1 MSEEKR
7 IASLREAIDKIDER
21 LAELLVRRAACAA
34 EIGSVKRSNGI
45 PTLDICREGEVINT
59 AVSRNKGPMP
69 DLAMR
74 RIFTEIISACRA
86 LQSPTRVSY
95 LGPEATFS
103 HMAAVEHFGKS
114 CSFQARNSIVDV
126 FRDVESGHAEFGVVP
141 VENSTEGA
149 VGLTLDQLAV
159 SDLKICGEIFLPVS
173 HALMSRESDLR
184 EIESVLS
191 HPQALAQCF
200 GWLSRNLPGKPTVQ
214 ASSTA
219 AAAQQA
225 AKERHVAAVGSE
237 MQARYYG
244 LNVLA
249 RDIQDRAENLTRFFI
264 LGAGT
269 CRRSGKDK
277 TSVLFATPHKPGA
290 LRRALT
296 PFEESGTNLT
306 RIESRP
312 SKEKAWNYIFFVDFE
327 GHLSDPAVS
336 KALDDLKNCVD
347 KLKILGCYPQGEVL
361 SGRSLMVPSR
371 PESYDAQDD
380 GTRPGDSDGG
390 SASEPPAVDMT
401 DGGLRAARE

>member
-1 MSEEKR
+1 MIEDKR
-7 IASLREAIDKIDER
+7 IASLRDEIDTIDTQ
-21 LAELLVRRAACAA
+21 LIDLLCRRAACAE
-34 EIGSVKRSNGI
+34 EIGQAKRSNGI
-45 PTLDICREGEVINT
+45 PTLDVCREAEVIKSAAARNT
-59 AVSRNKGPMP
+59 GPLP

-114 CSFQARNSIVDV
+114 CDFQARNTIVDV
-126 FRDVESGHAEFGVVP
+126 FRDVESGQAEFGVVP

-159 SDLKICGEIFLPVS
+159 SSVKVCGELFLPVS
-173 HALMSRESDLR
+173 HALMSRETDAAK
-184 EIESVLS
+184 IEMVLS

-200 GWLSRNLPGKPTVQ
+200 GWITRNLPGTATVEMP
-214 ASSTA
+214 STA
-219 AAAQQA
+219 ASARRAA
-225 AKERHVAAVGSE
+225 EEPRTAAVGSV

-264 LGAGT
+264 LGAGQ
-269 CRRSGKDK
+269 CRRTGKDK
-277 TSVLFATPHKPGA
+277 TSILFATPHQPGA

-296 PFEESGTNLT
+296 PFEESGLNLS

-312 SKEKAWNYIFFVDFE
+312 SKERLWDYIFFVDFE
-327 GHLSDPAVS
+327 GHLADAQV
-336 KALDDLKNCVD
+336 KATLDALKGCAK
-347 KLKILGCYPQGEVL
+347 KLKILGCYPQGRVL
-361 SGRSLMVPSR
+361 DGRSLTATTYSAGEDSSGNRM
-371 PESYDAQDD
+371 ESCQQSS
-380 GTRPGDSDGG
+380 DSDRE
-390 SASEPPAVDMT
+390 SAKSQTSDVASEAT
-401 DGGLRAARE
+401 G

>member
-1 MSEEKR
+1 MTEDKR
-7 IASLREAIDKIDER
+7 IASLRDEIDTIDSQ
-21 LAELLVRRAACAA
+21 LIELLCRRAACAA
-34 EIGSVKRSNGI
+34 EIGQAKRSNGI
-45 PTLDICREGEVINT
+45 PTLDLCREADVIKT
-59 AVSRNKGPMP
+59 AVSNNVGPLP

-114 CSFQARNSIVDV
+114 CDFQARNTIVDV
-126 FRDVESGHAEFGVVP
+126 FRDVESGQAEFGVVP

-159 SDLKICGEIFLPVS
+159 SNVKVCGELFLPVS
-173 HALMSRESDLR
+173 HALMSRETDAR
-184 EIESVLS
+184 NIQTVLS

-200 GWLSRNLPGKPTVQ
+200 GWVTRNLPGTTTVEMP
-214 ASSTA
+214 STA
-219 AAAQQA
+219 ASARRAA
-225 AKERHVAAVGSE
+225 EEPRTAAVGSV

-264 LGAGT
+264 LGAGK
-269 CRRSGKDK
+269 CRRTGKDK
-277 TSVLFATPHKPGA
+277 TSILFTTPHQPGA

-296 PFEESGTNLT
+296 PFEESGINLS

-312 SKEKAWNYIFFVDFE
+312 SKERPWDYIFFVDFE
-327 GHLSDPAVS
+327 GHLADPPV
-336 KALDDLKNCVD
+336 KATLETLKGCAE
-347 KLKILGCYPQGEVL
+347 KLKILGCYPQGLVL
-361 SGRSLMVPSR
+361 NGQPLTATA
-371 PESYDAQDD
+371 PEKSDD
-380 GTRPGDSDGG
+380 SPGNLAKVSPLSPGSDGETAEYLT
-390 SASEPPAVDMT
+390 SEVASEAT
-401 DGGLRAARE
+401 G